1 MVAVDMVEMVVGL
14 LVVTFVEVD
23 VMEAVSSIEQ

>member
-1 MVAVDMVEMVVGL
+1 MVAVDMVEMVVEL